1 MAFKKLLLL
10 VLIIPLICILV
21 FLGFVLTYPTYGE
34 FVVLNNSDEDLSRV
48 TLLVD
53 KRSFEIDDLPKN
65 GKQKVRFKIGS
76 ESSLAIKAITK
87 SGKLISGENFVYVDG
102 AFDTSATICI
112 RSSAIEVQ
120 NLKMSAWWRPEKD

>member
-34 FVVLNNSDEDLSRV
+34 FVVLNNSDEDLSKV

-65 GKQKVRFKIGS
+65 GKQKVRFKIDS

-87 SGKLISGENFVYVDG
+87 SGRLISGENLVYVDG
-102 AFDTSATICI
+102 VFDTSATICI

-120 NLKMSAWWRPEKD
+120 NLKLRAWWRPEKD

>member
-1 MAFKKLLLL
+1 
-10 VLIIPLICILV
+10 
-21 FLGFVLTYPTYGE
+21 
-34 FVVLNNSDEDLSRV
+34 V

-53 KRSFEIDDLPKN
+53 KRSFEIVDLPKN

-87 SGKLISGENFVYVDG
+87 SGKLISGENLVYVDG

-112 RSSAIEVQ
+112 RSSSIEVQ
-120 NLKMSAWWRPEKD
+120 NLKLRAWWRPEKD

>member
-1 MAFKKLLLL
+1 MNPKKILLA
-10 VLIIPLICILV
+10 VLIAPVVSILV
-21 FLGFVLTYPTYGE
+21 FLGLVLTYPTYGE

-87 SGKLISGENFVYVDG
+87 SGKLISGENLVYVDG

-112 RSSAIEVQ
+112 RSSSIEVQ
-120 NLKMSAWWRPEKD
+120 NLKLRAWWRPQK

>member
-1 MAFKKLLLL
+1 MNPKKILLA
-10 VLIIPLICILV
+10 VLIAPVVSILV

-53 KRSFEIDDLPKN
+53 KRSLEIDDLPKN

-87 SGKLISGENFVYVDG
+87 SGRLIGGENLVYVDG
-102 AFDTSATICI
+102 VFDASATICI
-112 RSSAIEVQ
+112 RSSSIEVQ
-120 NLKMSAWWRPEKD
+120 NLKLRAWWRPEK